1 MKVTLTFN
9 EQRRAAYRQQ
19 GLWGD
24 ASLAD
29 YWQQTAR
36 AMPDKIAVVDN
47 HGATYTYSALDHAAS
62 CLANWMLAKG
72 IESGDRIAF
81 QLPGWCEFTVIY
93 LACLKTGAVSVP
105 LLPSWREAELVWVL
119 NKCQAKMFFA
129 PTLFKQTRPV
139 DLILPLQNQL
149 PQLQQIVG
157 VDKLA
162 PATSSLSLSQILA
175 DNTPLTTAITTHGD
189 ELAAVL
195 FTSGTEGL
203 PKGVM
208 LTHNNILASE
218 RAYCARL
225 NLTWQDV
232 FMMPAPLGHAT
243 GFLHGVTAPFLIGA
257 RSVLLDIFTPDACLA
272 LLEQQRCT
280 CMLGA
285 TPFVYDLL
293 NLLEK
298 QPADLSALRFFL
310 CGGTTIPKK
319 VARECQQRGIKLLSV
334 YGSTESSPH
343 AVVNLDDP
351 LPRFM
356 HTDGYAA
363 AGVEIK
369 VVDDARKTYGSTES
383 SPHAVV
389 NLDDPLPRFMH
400 TDGYAAAGVEIKVV
414 DDARKTLPPGC
425 EGEEA
430 SRGPNVF
437 MGYFDEP
444 ELTARALD
452 EEGWYYSGDLC
463 RMDEAGYIKITGRK
477 KDIIVRGGENIS
489 SREVEDIL
497 LQHPKIHDACVVAMP
512 DERLGERSCAYVVLK
527 APHHSLSLEEVVAF
541 FSRKRVAKYKYP
553 EHIVVIEKLPR
564 TVSGKIQKFLL
575 RKDIMR
581 RLTQDVCEEIE

>member
-47 HGATYTYSALDHAAS
+47 HGASYTYSALDHAAS
-62 CLANWMLAKG
+62 CLANWMLVKG

-93 LACLKTGAVSVP
+93 LACLKIGAVSVP

-162 PATSSLSLSQILA
+162 PATSSLSLSQIIA
-175 DNTPLTTAITTHGD
+175 DNTSLTTAITTHGD

-293 NLLEK
+293 NVLEK

-351 LPRFM
+351 L
-356 HTDGYAA
+356 
-363 AGVEIK
+363 
-369 VVDDARKTYGSTES
+369 S
-383 SPHAVV
+383 
-389 NLDDPLPRFMH
+389 RFMH

-564 TVSGKIQKFLL
+564 TASGKIQKFLL

>member
-47 HGATYTYSALDHAAS
+47 HGASYTYSALDHASS

-93 LACLKTGAVSVP
+93 LACLKIGAVSVP

-162 PATSSLSLSQILA
+162 PATSSLSLSQIIA
-175 DNTPLTTAITTHGD
+175 DNTSLTTAITTHGD

-293 NLLEK
+293 NVLEK

-351 LPRFM
+351 L
-356 HTDGYAA
+356 
-363 AGVEIK
+363 
-369 VVDDARKTYGSTES
+369 S
-383 SPHAVV
+383 
-389 NLDDPLPRFMH
+389 RFMH

-497 LQHPKIHDACVVAMP
+497 LQHPKIHDACVVAMS

-564 TVSGKIQKFLL
+564 TTSGKIQKFLL

>member
-47 HGATYTYSALDHAAS
+47 HGASYTYSALDHAAS

-72 IESGDRIAF
+72 IESGDRMAF

-93 LACLKTGAVSVP
+93 LACLKIGAVSVP

-162 PATSSLSLSQILA
+162 PATSSLSLSQIIA

-351 LPRFM
+351 L
-356 HTDGYAA
+356 
-363 AGVEIK
+363 
-369 VVDDARKTYGSTES
+369 S
-383 SPHAVV
+383 
-389 NLDDPLPRFMH
+389 RFMH

-564 TVSGKIQKFLL
+564 TASGKIQKFLL

>member
-47 HGATYTYSALDHAAS
+47 HGASYTYSALDHAAS

-93 LACLKTGAVSVP
+93 LACLKIGAVSVP

-149 PQLQQIVG
+149 PQLQQLVG

-162 PATSSLSLSQILA
+162 PATSSLSLSQIIA
-175 DNTPLTTAITTHGD
+175 DNTPLTTAITVHGD

-343 AVVNLDDP
+343 AVVNFDDP
-351 LPRFM
+351 LSRF
-356 HTDGYAA
+356 
-363 AGVEIK
+363 I
-369 VVDDARKTYGSTES
+369 
-383 SPHAVV
+383 
-389 NLDDPLPRFMH
+389 H

-452 EEGWYYSGDLC
+452 EEGWYYSGDFC

-527 APHHSLSLEEVVAF
+527 APHHSLSLEDVVAF

-564 TVSGKIQKFLL
+564 TASGKIQKFLL

>member
-93 LACLKTGAVSVP
+93 LACLKIGAVSVP

-175 DNTPLTTAITTHGD
+175 DNTPLTTAITVHGD

-257 RSVLLDIFTPDACLA
+257 RSVLLDIFTPAACLA

-351 LPRFM
+351 L
-356 HTDGYAA
+356 
-363 AGVEIK
+363 
-369 VVDDARKTYGSTES
+369 S
-383 SPHAVV
+383 
-389 NLDDPLPRFMH
+389 RFMH

-527 APHHSLSLEEVVAF
+527 APHHSLSLEDVVAF

-564 TVSGKIQKFLL
+564 TASGKIQKFLL

>member
-47 HGATYTYSALDHAAS
+47 HGASYTYSALDHAAS

-93 LACLKTGAVSVP
+93 LACLKIGAVSVP

-162 PATSSLSLSQILA
+162 PATSSLSLSQIIA
-175 DNTPLTTAITTHGD
+175 DNIPLTTAITTHGD

-225 NLTWQDV
+225 NLTWLDV

-319 VARECQQRGIKLLSV
+319 VARECQQRSIKLLSV

-343 AVVNLDDP
+343 AVVNLDNS
-351 LPRFM
+351 L
-356 HTDGYAA
+356 
-363 AGVEIK
+363 
-369 VVDDARKTYGSTES
+369 S
-383 SPHAVV
+383 
-389 NLDDPLPRFMH
+389 RFMH

-425 EGEEA
+425 EGEET

-527 APHHSLSLEEVVAF
+527 APHHSLSLEEMVAF

-564 TVSGKIQKFLL
+564 TASDKIQKFLL
-575 RKDIMR
+575 RKDIIR

>member
-1 MKVTLTFN
+1 MHPTGPHLGPDVLFRESNMKVTLTFN

-47 HGATYTYSALDHAAS
+47 HGASYNYSALDHAAS

-93 LACLKTGAVSVP
+93 LACLKIGAVSVP

-162 PATSSLSLSQILA
+162 PATSSLSLSQIIA

-293 NLLEK
+293 NVLEK

-319 VARECQQRGIKLLSV
+319 VARECQQLGIKLLSV

-343 AVVNLDDP
+343 TVVNLDDP
-351 LPRFM
+351 L
-356 HTDGYAA
+356 
-363 AGVEIK
+363 
-369 VVDDARKTYGSTES
+369 S
-383 SPHAVV
+383 
-389 NLDDPLPRFMH
+389 RFMH

-564 TVSGKIQKFLL
+564 TASGKIQKFLL

>member
-47 HGATYTYSALDHAAS
+47 HGASYTYSALDHAAS

-93 LACLKTGAVSVP
+93 LACLKIGAVSVP

-162 PATSSLSLSQILA
+162 PATSSLSLSQIIA
-175 DNTPLTTAITTHGD
+175 DNTSLTTAITTHGD

-293 NLLEK
+293 NVLEK

-351 LPRFM
+351 L
-356 HTDGYAA
+356 
-363 AGVEIK
+363 
-369 VVDDARKTYGSTES
+369 S
-383 SPHAVV
+383 
-389 NLDDPLPRFMH
+389 RFMH

-497 LQHPKIHDACVVAMP
+497 LQHPTIHDACVVAMS

-564 TVSGKIQKFLL
+564 TTSGKIQKFLL

>member
-47 HGATYTYSALDHAAS
+47 HGASYTYSALDHAAS

-93 LACLKTGAVSVP
+93 LACLKIGAVSVP

-162 PATSSLSLSQILA
+162 PATSSLSLSQIIA

-232 FMMPAPLGHAT
+232 FMIPAPLGHAT

-257 RSVLLDIFTPDACLA
+257 RSVLLDIFTPDVCLA

-293 NLLEK
+293 NVLEK

-351 LPRFM
+351 L
-356 HTDGYAA
+356 
-363 AGVEIK
+363 
-369 VVDDARKTYGSTES
+369 S
-383 SPHAVV
+383 
-389 NLDDPLPRFMH
+389 RFMH

-527 APHHSLSLEEVVAF
+527 APYHSLSLEEVVAF

-564 TVSGKIQKFLL
+564 TASGKIQKFLL

>member
-47 HGATYTYSALDHAAS
+47 HGASYTYSALDHAAS

-93 LACLKTGAVSVP
+93 LACLKIGAVSVP

-162 PATSSLSLSQILA
+162 PATSSLSLSQIIA

-293 NLLEK
+293 NVLEK

-319 VARECQQRGIKLLSV
+319 VARECQQLGIKLLSV

-351 LPRFM
+351 LSRFM

-363 AGVEIK
+363 V
-369 VVDDARKTYGSTES
+369 
-383 SPHAVV
+383 
-389 NLDDPLPRFMH
+389 
-400 TDGYAAAGVEIKVV
+400 GVEIKVV

-564 TVSGKIQKFLL
+564 TASGKIQKFLL

>member
-93 LACLKTGAVSVP
+93 LACLKIGAVSVP

-175 DNTPLTTAITTHGD
+175 DNTPLTTAITVHGD

-257 RSVLLDIFTPDACLA
+257 RSVLLDIFTPAACLA

-351 LPRFM
+351 LSRFM

-369 VVDDARKTYGSTES
+369 VVD
-383 SPHAVV
+383 
-389 NLDDPLPRFMH
+389 N
-400 TDGYAAAGVEIKVV
+400 
-414 DDARKTLPPGC
+414 ARKTLPPGC

-437 MGYFDEP
+437 MGYFDET

-527 APHHSLSLEEVVAF
+527 APHHSLSLEDVVAF

-564 TVSGKIQKFLL
+564 TASGKIQKFLL

>member
-47 HGATYTYSALDHAAS
+47 HGASYTYSALDHAAS

-93 LACLKTGAVSVP
+93 LACLKIGAVSVP

-162 PATSSLSLSQILA
+162 PATSSLSLSQIIA
-175 DNTPLTTAITTHGD
+175 DNTSLTTAITTHGD

-293 NLLEK
+293 NVLEK

-310 CGGTTIPKK
+310 CGRTTIPKK

-351 LPRFM
+351 L
-356 HTDGYAA
+356 
-363 AGVEIK
+363 
-369 VVDDARKTYGSTES
+369 S
-383 SPHAVV
+383 
-389 NLDDPLPRFMH
+389 RFMH

-497 LQHPKIHDACVVAMP
+497 LQHPKIHDACVVAMS

-527 APHHSLSLEEVVAF
+527 APHHSLSLEEVVVF

-564 TVSGKIQKFLL
+564 TTSGKIQKFLL

>member
-47 HGATYTYSALDHAAS
+47 HGASYTYSALDHAAS

-93 LACLKTGAVSVP
+93 LACLKIGAVSVP

-162 PATSSLSLSQILA
+162 PATSSLSLSQIIA

-343 AVVNLDDP
+343 AMVNLDDP
-351 LPRFM
+351 LSRFM

-369 VVDDARKTYGSTES
+369 VVDDT
-383 SPHAVV
+383 
-389 NLDDPLPRFMH
+389 
-400 TDGYAAAGVEIKVV
+400 
-414 DDARKTLPPGC
+414 RKTLPPGC

-564 TVSGKIQKFLL
+564 TASGKIQKFLL

>member
-1 MKVTLTFN
+1 MHPTGPHLGPDVLFRESNMKVTLTFN

-47 HGATYTYSALDHAAS
+47 HGASYTYSALNHAAS

-93 LACLKTGAVSVP
+93 LACLKIGAVSVP

-162 PATSSLSLSQILA
+162 PATSSLSLSQIIA

-293 NLLEK
+293 NVLEK
-298 QPADLSALRFFL
+298 QPADLSALRFSL

-319 VARECQQRGIKLLSV
+319 VARECQQLGIKLLSV

-351 LPRFM
+351 LSRFM
-356 HTDGYAA
+356 HT
-363 AGVEIK
+363 E
-369 VVDDARKTYGSTES
+369 
-383 SPHAVV
+383 
-389 NLDDPLPRFMH
+389 
-400 TDGYAAAGVEIKVV
+400 GYAAAGVEIKVV

-444 ELTARALD
+444 VLTARALD

-564 TVSGKIQKFLL
+564 TASGKIQKFLL

>member
-1 MKVTLTFN
+1 MHPTGPQLGPDVLFRESKMKVTLTFN

-47 HGATYTYSALDHAAS
+47 HGASYTYSALDHAAS

-93 LACLKTGAVSVP
+93 LACLKIGAVSVP

-162 PATSSLSLSQILA
+162 PATSSLSLSQIIA
-175 DNTPLTTAITTHGD
+175 DNIPLTTAITTHGD

-225 NLTWQDV
+225 NLTWLDV

-319 VARECQQRGIKLLSV
+319 VARECQQRSIKLLSV

-343 AVVNLDDP
+343 AVVNLDNS
-351 LPRFM
+351 L
-356 HTDGYAA
+356 
-363 AGVEIK
+363 
-369 VVDDARKTYGSTES
+369 S
-383 SPHAVV
+383 
-389 NLDDPLPRFMH
+389 RFMH

-437 MGYFDEP
+437 MRYFDEP

-527 APHHSLSLEEVVAF
+527 APHHSLSLEEMAAF

-564 TVSGKIQKFLL
+564 TASDKIQKFLL
-575 RKDIMR
+575 RKDIIR

>member
-1 MKVTLTFN
+1 MHPTGPHLGPDVLFRESNMKVTLTFN

-47 HGATYTYSALDHAAS
+47 HGASYNYSALDHAAS

-72 IESGDRIAF
+72 IESGDHIAF

-93 LACLKTGAVSVP
+93 LACLKIGAVSVP

-162 PATSSLSLSQILA
+162 PATSSLSLSQIIA

-293 NLLEK
+293 NVLEK

-319 VARECQQRGIKLLSV
+319 VARECQQLGIKLLSV

-351 LPRFM
+351 L
-356 HTDGYAA
+356 
-363 AGVEIK
+363 
-369 VVDDARKTYGSTES
+369 S
-383 SPHAVV
+383 
-389 NLDDPLPRFMH
+389 RFMH

-425 EGEEA
+425 KGEEA

-564 TVSGKIQKFLL
+564 TASGKIQKFLL

>member
-47 HGATYTYSALDHAAS
+47 HGASYTYSALDHAAS

-93 LACLKTGAVSVP
+93 LACLKIGAVSVP

-119 NKCQAKMFFA
+119 NKCKAKMFFA

-162 PATSSLSLSQILA
+162 PATSSLSLSQIIA

-293 NLLEK
+293 NVLEK

-351 LPRFM
+351 L
-356 HTDGYAA
+356 
-363 AGVEIK
+363 
-369 VVDDARKTYGSTES
+369 S
-383 SPHAVV
+383 
-389 NLDDPLPRFMH
+389 RFMH

-564 TVSGKIQKFLL
+564 TASGKIQKFLL

>member
-47 HGATYTYSALDHAAS
+47 HGASYTYSALDHAAS

-93 LACLKTGAVSVP
+93 LACLKIGAVSVP

-162 PATSSLSLSQILA
+162 PATSSLSLSQIIA
-175 DNTPLTTAITTHGD
+175 DNTPLTTAITVHGD

-351 LPRFM
+351 LSRFM

-369 VVDDARKTYGSTES
+369 VVDDA
-383 SPHAVV
+383 H
-389 NLDDPLPRFMH
+389 
-400 TDGYAAAGVEIKVV
+400 
-414 DDARKTLPPGC
+414 KTLPPGC

-463 RMDEAGYIKITGRK
+463 CMDEAGYIKITGRK

-564 TVSGKIQKFLL
+564 TASGKIQKFLL

>member
-47 HGATYTYSALDHAAS
+47 HGASYTYSALDHTAS

-93 LACLKTGAVSVP
+93 LACLKIGAVSVP

-162 PATSSLSLSQILA
+162 PATSSLSLSQIIA

-351 LPRFM
+351 L
-356 HTDGYAA
+356 
-363 AGVEIK
+363 
-369 VVDDARKTYGSTES
+369 S
-383 SPHAVV
+383 
-389 NLDDPLPRFMH
+389 RFMH

-497 LQHPKIHDACVVAMP
+497 LQHPKIHDACVVAMS

-564 TVSGKIQKFLL
+564 TTSGKIQKFLL

>member
-47 HGATYTYSALDHAAS
+47 HGASYTYSALDHAAS

-93 LACLKTGAVSVP
+93 LACLKIGAVSVP

-162 PATSSLSLSQILA
+162 PATSSLSLSQIIA
-175 DNTPLTTAITTHGD
+175 DNTSLTTAITTHGD

-293 NLLEK
+293 NVLEK

-351 LPRFM
+351 L
-356 HTDGYAA
+356 
-363 AGVEIK
+363 
-369 VVDDARKTYGSTES
+369 S
-383 SPHAVV
+383 
-389 NLDDPLPRFMH
+389 RFMH

-497 LQHPKIHDACVVAMP
+497 LQHPKIHDACVVAIS

-564 TVSGKIQKFLL
+564 TTSGKIQKFLL

>member
-1 MKVTLTFN
+1 MHPTGPHLGPDVLFRESNMKVTLTFN

-47 HGATYTYSALDHAAS
+47 HGASYTYSALDHAAS

-93 LACLKTGAVSVP
+93 LACLKIGAVSVP

-162 PATSSLSLSQILA
+162 PATSSLSLSQIIA

-293 NLLEK
+293 NVLEK

-319 VARECQQRGIKLLSV
+319 VARECQQLGIKLLSV

-351 LPRFM
+351 L
-356 HTDGYAA
+356 
-363 AGVEIK
+363 
-369 VVDDARKTYGSTES
+369 S
-383 SPHAVV
+383 
-389 NLDDPLPRFMH
+389 RFMH

-564 TVSGKIQKFLL
+564 TASGKIQKFLL

-581 RLTQDVCEEIE
+581 RLMQDVCEEIE

>member
-47 HGATYTYSALDHAAS
+47 HGASYTYSALDHAAS
-62 CLANWMLAKG
+62 CLANWMLTKG

-93 LACLKTGAVSVP
+93 LACLKIGAVSVP

-149 PQLQQIVG
+149 LQLQQIVG

-162 PATSSLSLSQILA
+162 PATSSLSLSQIIA
-175 DNTPLTTAITTHGD
+175 DNTPLTTAITVHGD

-257 RSVLLDIFTPDACLA
+257 RSVLLDIFTPAACLA

-351 LPRFM
+351 L
-356 HTDGYAA
+356 
-363 AGVEIK
+363 
-369 VVDDARKTYGSTES
+369 S
-383 SPHAVV
+383 
-389 NLDDPLPRFMH
+389 RFMH

-414 DDARKTLPPGC
+414 DDARKTLPPGY

-444 ELTARALD
+444 ELTVRALD

>member
-47 HGATYTYSALDHAAS
+47 HGASYTYSALDHAAS

-93 LACLKTGAVSVP
+93 LACLKIGAVSVP

-162 PATSSLSLSQILA
+162 PATSSLSLSQIIA

-293 NLLEK
+293 NVLEK

-319 VARECQQRGIKLLSV
+319 VARECQQLGIKLLSV

-351 LPRFM
+351 L
-356 HTDGYAA
+356 
-363 AGVEIK
+363 
-369 VVDDARKTYGSTES
+369 S
-383 SPHAVV
+383 
-389 NLDDPLPRFMH
+389 RFMH

-463 RMDEAGYIKITGRK
+463 RMDEAGYRKITGRK

-564 TVSGKIQKFLL
+564 TASGKIQKFLL

>member
-47 HGATYTYSALDHAAS
+47 HGASYTYSALDHAAS

-72 IESGDRIAF
+72 IESGDCIAF

-93 LACLKTGAVSVP
+93 LACLKIGAVSVP

-162 PATSSLSLSQILA
+162 PATSSLSLSQIIA

-351 LPRFM
+351 L
-356 HTDGYAA
+356 
-363 AGVEIK
+363 
-369 VVDDARKTYGSTES
+369 S
-383 SPHAVV
+383 
-389 NLDDPLPRFMH
+389 RFMH

-564 TVSGKIQKFLL
+564 TASGKIQKFLL

>member
-47 HGATYTYSALDHAAS
+47 HGASYTYSALDHAAS

-93 LACLKTGAVSVP
+93 LACLKIGAVSVP

-162 PATSSLSLSQILA
+162 PATSSLSLSQIIA
-175 DNTPLTTAITTHGD
+175 DNTPLITAITTHGD

-351 LPRFM
+351 LSRFM

-369 VVDDARKTYGSTES
+369 VVDDA
-383 SPHAVV
+383 H
-389 NLDDPLPRFMH
+389 
-400 TDGYAAAGVEIKVV
+400 
-414 DDARKTLPPGC
+414 KTLPPGC

-564 TVSGKIQKFLL
+564 TASGKIQKFLL

>member
-47 HGATYTYSALDHAAS
+47 HGASYTYSALDHAAS

-93 LACLKTGAVSVP
+93 LACLKIGAVSVP

-162 PATSSLSLSQILA
+162 PATSSLSLSQIIA

-272 LLEQQRCT
+272 LLEQQRCS

-351 LPRFM
+351 L
-356 HTDGYAA
+356 
-363 AGVEIK
+363 
-369 VVDDARKTYGSTES
+369 S
-383 SPHAVV
+383 
-389 NLDDPLPRFMH
+389 RFMH

-564 TVSGKIQKFLL
+564 TASGKIQKFLL

>member
-1 MKVTLTFN
+1 MHPTGPHLGPDVLSRESKMKVTLTFN

-47 HGATYTYSALDHAAS
+47 HGASYTYSALDHAAS

-93 LACLKTGAVSVP
+93 LACLKIGAVSVP
-105 LLPSWREAELVWVL
+105 LLPSWRETELVWVL

-162 PATSSLSLSQILA
+162 PATSSLSLSQIIA
-175 DNTPLTTAITTHGD
+175 DNTPLTTAITVHGD

-343 AVVNLDDP
+343 AMVNLDDP
-351 LPRFM
+351 L
-356 HTDGYAA
+356 
-363 AGVEIK
+363 
-369 VVDDARKTYGSTES
+369 S
-383 SPHAVV
+383 
-389 NLDDPLPRFMH
+389 RFMH

-564 TVSGKIQKFLL
+564 TASGKIQKFLL

>member
-47 HGATYTYSALDHAAS
+47 HGASYTYSALDHAAS

-93 LACLKTGAVSVP
+93 LACLKIGAVSVP

-162 PATSSLSLSQILA
+162 PATSSLSLSQIIA

-293 NLLEK
+293 NVLEK

-319 VARECQQRGIKLLSV
+319 VARECQQLGIKLLSV

-351 LPRFM
+351 LSRFM

-369 VVDDARKTYGSTES
+369 VVY
-383 SPHAVV
+383 
-389 NLDDPLPRFMH
+389 
-400 TDGYAAAGVEIKVV
+400 
-414 DDARKTLPPGC
+414 DARKTLPPGC

-497 LQHPKIHDACVVAMP
+497 LQHPKIHDACVVVMP

-564 TVSGKIQKFLL
+564 TASGKIQKFLL

>member
-1 MKVTLTFN
+1 MHPTGPHLGPDVLSRESKMKVTLTFN

-47 HGATYTYSALDHAAS
+47 HGASYTYSALDHAAS

-93 LACLKTGAVSVP
+93 LACLKIGAVSVP

-149 PQLQQIVG
+149 PQLQQLVG

-162 PATSSLSLSQILA
+162 PATSALSLSQIIA
-175 DNTPLTTAITTHGD
+175 DNTPLTTAITVHGD

-195 FTSGTEGL
+195 FTSGTKGL

-351 LPRFM
+351 L
-356 HTDGYAA
+356 
-363 AGVEIK
+363 
-369 VVDDARKTYGSTES
+369 S
-383 SPHAVV
+383 
-389 NLDDPLPRFMH
+389 RFMH

-463 RMDEAGYIKITGRK
+463 CMDEAGYIKITGRK

-564 TVSGKIQKFLL
+564 TASGKIQKFLL

>member
-47 HGATYTYSALDHAAS
+47 HGASYTYSALDHAAS

-93 LACLKTGAVSVP
+93 LACLKIGAVSVP

-149 PQLQQIVG
+149 PQLQQLVG

-162 PATSSLSLSQILA
+162 PATSALSLSQIIA
-175 DNTPLTTAITTHGD
+175 DNTPLTTAITVHGD

-351 LPRFM
+351 L
-356 HTDGYAA
+356 
-363 AGVEIK
+363 
-369 VVDDARKTYGSTES
+369 S
-383 SPHAVV
+383 
-389 NLDDPLPRFMH
+389 RFMH

-437 MGYFDEP
+437 IGYFDEP

-463 RMDEAGYIKITGRK
+463 CMDEAGYIKITGRK

-564 TVSGKIQKFLL
+564 TASGKIQKFLL

>member
-1 MKVTLTFN
+1 MHPTGPHLGPDVLFRESNMKVTLTFN

-47 HGATYTYSALDHAAS
+47 HGASYNYSALDHAAS

-93 LACLKTGAVSVP
+93 LACLKIGAVSVP

-162 PATSSLSLSQILA
+162 PATSSLSLSQIIA

-351 LPRFM
+351 L
-356 HTDGYAA
+356 
-363 AGVEIK
+363 
-369 VVDDARKTYGSTES
+369 S
-383 SPHAVV
+383 
-389 NLDDPLPRFMH
+389 RFMH

-564 TVSGKIQKFLL
+564 TASGKIQKFLL

-581 RLTQDVCEEIE
+581 RLTQYVCEEIE

>member
-47 HGATYTYSALDHAAS
+47 HGASYNYSALDHAAS

-93 LACLKTGAVSVP
+93 LACLKIGAVSVP

-162 PATSSLSLSQILA
+162 PATSSLSLSQIIA
-175 DNTPLTTAITTHGD
+175 DNTSLTTAITTHGD

-293 NLLEK
+293 NVLEK

-351 LPRFM
+351 LS
-356 HTDGYAA
+356 H
-363 AGVEIK
+363 
-369 VVDDARKTYGSTES
+369 
-383 SPHAVV
+383 
-389 NLDDPLPRFMH
+389 FMH

-497 LQHPKIHDACVVAMP
+497 LQHPKIHDACVVAMS

-564 TVSGKIQKFLL
+564 TASGKIQKFLL

>member
-93 LACLKTGAVSVP
+93 LACLKIGAVSVP

-175 DNTPLTTAITTHGD
+175 DNTPLTTAITVHGD

-257 RSVLLDIFTPDACLA
+257 RSVLLDIFTPAACLA

-351 LPRFM
+351 LSRFM

-369 VVDDARKTYGSTES
+369 VVD
-383 SPHAVV
+383 
-389 NLDDPLPRFMH
+389 N
-400 TDGYAAAGVEIKVV
+400 
-414 DDARKTLPPGC
+414 ARKTLPPGC

-437 MGYFDEP
+437 MGYFDES

-527 APHHSLSLEEVVAF
+527 APHHSLSLEDVVAF

-564 TVSGKIQKFLL
+564 TASGKIQKFLL

>member
-47 HGATYTYSALDHAAS
+47 HGASYTYSALDHAAS

-93 LACLKTGAVSVP
+93 LACLKIGAVSVP

-162 PATSSLSLSQILA
+162 PATSSLSLSQIIA
-175 DNTPLTTAITTHGD
+175 DNIPLTTAITTHGD

-351 LPRFM
+351 L
-356 HTDGYAA
+356 
-363 AGVEIK
+363 
-369 VVDDARKTYGSTES
+369 S
-383 SPHAVV
+383 
-389 NLDDPLPRFMH
+389 RFMH

-444 ELTARALD
+444 EVTARALD

>member
-1 MKVTLTFN
+1 MHPTGPQLGPDVLFRESKMKVTLTFN

-47 HGATYTYSALDHAAS
+47 HGASYTYSALDHAAS

-93 LACLKTGAVSVP
+93 LACLKIGAVSVP

-162 PATSSLSLSQILA
+162 PATSSLSLSQIIA
-175 DNTPLTTAITTHGD
+175 DNIPLTTAITTHGD

-225 NLTWQDV
+225 NLTWLDV

-319 VARECQQRGIKLLSV
+319 VARECQQRSIKLLSV

-343 AVVNLDDP
+343 AVVNLDNS
-351 LPRFM
+351 L
-356 HTDGYAA
+356 
-363 AGVEIK
+363 
-369 VVDDARKTYGSTES
+369 S
-383 SPHAVV
+383 
-389 NLDDPLPRFMH
+389 RFMH

-512 DERLGERSCAYVVLK
+512 DERLGERSCAYVMLK
-527 APHHSLSLEEVVAF
+527 APHHSLSLEEMAAF

-564 TVSGKIQKFLL
+564 TASDKIQKFLL
-575 RKDIMR
+575 RKDIIR

>member
-1 MKVTLTFN
+1 MHPTGPHLGPDVLFRESNMKVTLTFN

-29 YWQQTAR
+29 YWQQIAR

-47 HGATYTYSALDHAAS
+47 HGASYTYSALDHAAS

-93 LACLKTGAVSVP
+93 LACLKIGAVSVP

-162 PATSSLSLSQILA
+162 PATSSLSLSQIIA

-293 NLLEK
+293 NVLEK

-319 VARECQQRGIKLLSV
+319 VARECQQLGIKLLSV

-351 LPRFM
+351 L
-356 HTDGYAA
+356 
-363 AGVEIK
+363 
-369 VVDDARKTYGSTES
+369 S
-383 SPHAVV
+383 
-389 NLDDPLPRFMH
+389 RFMH

-564 TVSGKIQKFLL
+564 TASGKIQKFLL

>member
-1 MKVTLTFN
+1 MHPTGPHLGPDVLFRESNMKVTLTFN

-24 ASLAD
+24 ASLVD

-47 HGATYTYSALDHAAS
+47 HGASYTYSALDHAAS

-93 LACLKTGAVSVP
+93 LACLKIGAVSVP

-162 PATSSLSLSQILA
+162 PATSSLSLSQIIA
-175 DNTPLTTAITTHGD
+175 DNTSLTTAITTHGD

-218 RAYCARL
+218 RAYCVRL

-293 NLLEK
+293 NVLEK

-319 VARECQQRGIKLLSV
+319 VARECQQLGIKLLSV

-351 LPRFM
+351 L
-356 HTDGYAA
+356 
-363 AGVEIK
+363 
-369 VVDDARKTYGSTES
+369 S
-383 SPHAVV
+383 
-389 NLDDPLPRFMH
+389 RFMH

-564 TVSGKIQKFLL
+564 TASGKIQKFLL